1 MIVIG
6 LSDVH
11 GDAAIIEKMGM
22 VVKQADVV
30 VLAGDI
36 THFGHAAQAR
46 RVVDAVR
53 GSASCVLAVPGNC
66 DHADVNAWLDNE
78 GINLHPEARMVG
90 NLGFAGL
97 GGSLYTPFNTPF
109 EYSEAQAENFLSQAS
124 QDLPEN
130 LPFVLVSHQPPA
142 DTSCDRLRDGRHV
155 GCNALRKFINETQ
168 PLVCFTGHIHESPGT
183 DTIGDTVIVNP
194 GRPGTGR
201 YAYAEISG
209 RSVSV
214 EVRSLSELQSR
225 NAV

>member
-11 GDAAIIEKMGM
+11 GDAAIIEKMGI
-22 VVKQADVV
+22 VLKQADLV

-53 GSASCVLAVPGNC
+53 RFSGCVLAVPGNC
-66 DHADVNAWLDNE
+66 DHPDVNAWLDSE
-78 GINLHPEARMVG
+78 GINLHPEARMVE

-109 EYSEAQAENFLSQAS
+109 EYSEADAEDFLSRAS
-124 QDLPEN
+124 EGLHEN
-130 LPFVLVSHQPPA
+130 LPFVMVSHQPPA

-155 GCNALRKFINETQ
+155 GSNALRKFIHEKQ

-183 DTIGDTVIVNP
+183 DTIGDSVIVNP
-194 GRPGTGR
+194 GRPGHGR
-201 YAYAEISG
+201 YAYAQISG
-209 RSVSV
+209 RNVSV
-214 EVRSLSELQSR
+214 EVRSVSEAQSR